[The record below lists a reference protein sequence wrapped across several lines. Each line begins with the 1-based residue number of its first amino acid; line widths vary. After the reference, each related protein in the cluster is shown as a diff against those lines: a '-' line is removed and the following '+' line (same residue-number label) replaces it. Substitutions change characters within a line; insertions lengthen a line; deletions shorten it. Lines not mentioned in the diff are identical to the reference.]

1 MEVVCLITSMTINL
15 KIDIMFCSLLF
26 HYVNKVHLNQ
36 SHWIVISYAGY
47 FINGDMFLMLV
58 LGKIC
63 LD

>member
-36 SHWIVISYAGY
+36 FHWIVISYAGY